1 VSEGEKNRLIAWNRE
16 LTAAHQR
23 LRQALLVTRD
33 ALDAGDAGPASADLV
48 LYCHGF
54 CAGLSGHHVS
64 EDEALFPG
72 LSARHPRLRSTI
84 AKLVQDH
91 EMIAALLTQFNHALT
106 ASATP
111 DELVRHLDGLSAIM
125 ESHFSYE
132 ERQLLDTLSALELEA
147 GPHAVLGPF

>member
-1 VSEGEKNRLIAWNRE
+1 
-16 LTAAHQR
+16 
-23 LRQALLVTRD
+23 
-33 ALDAGDAGPASADLV
+33 
-48 LYCHGF
+48 
-54 CAGLSGHHVS
+54 
-64 EDEALFPG
+64 
-72 LSARHPRLRSTI
+72 
-84 AKLVQDH
+84 
-91 EMIAALLTQFNHALT
+91 MIAALLTQFNHALT